1 MLISSR
7 RRLALLVAGTV
18 AATTFAAGPAAA
30 AEVTVG
36 CPDQALSHPF
46 ALWDDG
52 ADYQLVPGGDV
63 EDGGTSWSLTG
74 GASAS
79 EGNES
84 FMVTS
89 SDDHLSMRLPGSSS
103 ATTARMCVSAEHPS
117 FRFFAKH
124 HGGSAAG
131 RLAVE
136 VVYDDAAGVENAL
149 AVGEIDASDTWV
161 ASPALPTM
169 AAGLAPSDGDT
180 AAISFRFK
188 PYGGGVWSIDDV
200 YVDPWR
206 QR

>member
-1 MLISSR
+1 MLTSSR

-18 AATTFAAGPAAA
+18 AAATFAAGPAAA

-36 CPDQALSHPF
+36 CPDQALSNPF
-46 ALWDDG
+46 ALWDDD
-52 ADYQLVPGGDV
+52 ADYQLAPGGDV
-63 EDGGTSWSLTG
+63 EDGGAGWSLTG
-74 GASAS
+74 GASAD

-89 SDDHLSMRLPGSSS
+89 TGDHLSMRLPGSST
-103 ATTARMCVSAEHPS
+103 ATTARMCVSAAHPS

-124 HGGSAAG
+124 HGGSEAG

-136 VVYDDAAGVENAL
+136 VVYDDRDGVEQAL
-149 AVGEIDASDTWV
+149 PVGDIDASDDWA
-161 ASPALPTM
+161 ASPVLPTM
-169 AAGLAPSDGDT
+169 VDVLAPSDGDT
-180 AAISFRFK
+180 AAISFRFT
-188 PYGGGVWSIDDV
+188 PHGGGVWSIDDV